1 MSKEEKNTRAITV
14 NRKAYHDYEIL
25 SKHEAG
31 LVLLGTEVKA
41 IREGRVNLKDSHVE
55 IRRGEAFLVNC
66 HIGPYSN
73 AGLNN
78 HEAERPRK
86 LLLHLRELRKFDQRV
101 TVKGLTLVPLRMYFN
116 PRGRVKLE
124 VGLVKGRRSYDK
136 KQKIK
141 DRDIK
146 REVDRELKRYR

>member
-1 MSKEEKNTRAITV
+1 MSKEDKNTRAITV

-55 IRRGEAFLVNC
+55 IRRGEAFLVGC

-78 HEAERPRK
+78 HENERPRK
-86 LLLHLRELRKFDQRV
+86 LLLHARELRKFDQRV
-101 TVKGLTLVPLRMYFN
+101 TVKGVTIVPLRMYFN

-141 DRDIK
+141 DLDIK
-146 REVDRELKRYR
+146 REVDRELKRYQ